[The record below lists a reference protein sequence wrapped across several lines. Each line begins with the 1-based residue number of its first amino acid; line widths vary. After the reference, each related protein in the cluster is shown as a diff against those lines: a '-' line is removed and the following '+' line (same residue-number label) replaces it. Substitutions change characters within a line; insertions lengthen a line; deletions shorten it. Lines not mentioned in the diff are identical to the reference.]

1 MDPSPSLLD
10 GAFWITSAAILLLL
24 VLSGFF
30 SGSETALTAAS
41 RGIALIGNARTAPF
55 LLTAM
60 DNDKLTHKSRALAA
74 RALGY
79 LADADSTPWQLR
91 MTRGLHHLAVP
102 TSVLDWESGKGMLD
116 RR

>member
-1 MDPSPSLLD
+1 MLAPEE
-10 GAFWITSAAILLLL
+10 GALPTLAE
-24 VLSGFF
+24 V
-30 SGSETALTAAS
+30 TAAS

-79 LADADSTPWQLR
+79 LADADNTLSRLE
-91 MTRGLHHLAVP
+91 A
-102 TSVLDWESGKGMLD
+102 E
-116 RR
+116 RRDGDGQG